1 MLWLRSHIIQA
12 TDIQEVAG
20 WYEKVLEKK
29 PYFTADQYIGFDAGG
44 FELGIFKRDT
54 GYLKIG
60 NNVEVYW
67 WVEDIDAEFQRLQT
81 LWAKPLEK
89 PIEVGGGIIMATV
102 EDPFNNIFGI
112 IYNPTFK
119 G

>member
-12 TDIQEVAG
+12 HDIKEVAN

-44 FELGIFKRDT
+44 FELGIFKRESD
-54 GYLKIG
+54 YIQLG

-67 WVEDIDAEFQRLQT
+67 WVEDIDGEFQRLQD
-81 LWAKPLEK
+81 LWATAKES
-89 PIEVGGGIIMATV
+89 PIEVGWGIIMATV
-102 EDPFNNIFGI
+102 EDPFGNIFGI
-112 IYNPTFK
+112 IYNPLFK
-119 G
+119 S